1 MSIFKEPMT
10 FQPGKANEKTKVLI
24 ESQDKVLELIRTG
37 YTPNAAMAAIGR
49 KGDTLRIWRM
59 RDDLFA
65 KKLDDAVVDGQK
77 YSFEALGLDKA
88 TVPFDKF
95 SEMFFGQ
102 RVFPHQQSWIDLL
115 EGREPSY
122 LPEGVKYSPGQA
134 NRLLI
139 NVPPEHCATLDTPV
153 FTGNRGWTTIGD
165 ITEDDTLIAPDGVAT
180 KVIEIWR
187 PETEVDVYEV
197 KFSDGE
203 VIKTDG
209 GHKWNVY
216 PVHASRKRRSEQIE
230 ITTAQLINEPGNFRI
245 PVSNGYSWSPDVELP
260 VDPYL
265 FGYWLGDGGYDKSC
279 FAVGFEDIVAF
290 EKQLESLGLS
300 YKVSLDS
307 RKRSHVVYVHGLRS
321 ALRSTGEFGNIDR
334 SIPTQYFLGSRDQRI
349 ALLQGLMDSDG
360 TITVKDSRA
369 RFVQHK
375 ERMVRDVYRLAASL
389 GLKPHLKNYGE
400 AWEVGFR
407 TTDFNIFRLERKFS
421 RQKPFNATS
430 KSNSRVIVS
439 VTPAGKAMVQCV
451 TVPSDSNEYLIG
463 NSFISTRNAKSTVV
477 TVNYSTYRIALDPN
491 IRIIVV
497 SKTLVKAREFVYAIK
512 GRLSHPRYL
521 KLQTAYGPKGGWKED
536 ADTWRADTVYLGS
549 DARDSSE
556 KDPTIQAL
564 GIGGQIY
571 GARADLIILDDV
583 VTGANAHEWQKH
595 IDWIQK
601 EVITRLGKNGKLL
614 ILGTRIAAND
624 LYRELRNNK
633 HWSSGKSPFTYMGMP
648 AVLSFDGKPSEWKT
662 LWPKSDRPWEGD
674 EDEEPDE
681 EGLYVKWDGPTLH
694 TRRGEVSPSV
704 WALVYQQ
711 EDIAEDAIFPAELVV
726 GSTNIS
732 RRFGPLRA
740 GERGHPERVVGYTII
755 GFDPAMVGNAA
766 FVVINYN
773 RSDGK
778 IYVLDCVNM
787 TDPNP
792 QKIRATMEALVI
804 KYRPQEM
811 RIETNAHQKSYALD
825 TELRQWL
832 ATYGVR
838 LEGHNTGKIKWDVD
852 YGVASMSGLLGS
864 MQNEKHQKNNILEFP
879 SVEMSEGLKALR
891 EQLII
896 WRPGTREKTDCVMA
910 LWFGVIRARE
920 MQQASTRMS
929 HYGSNR
935 WATRAQQTQRVS
947 VNLDEMYN
955 EQWEQ
960 EFAEVM

>member
-1 MSIFKEPMT
+1 MT
-10 FQPGKANEKTKVLI
+10 FQPGKANEKTKVLL
-24 ESQDKVLELIRTG
+24 ESQDKVLELIKVG

-49 KGDTLRIWRM
+49 KGDTLRIWKM
-59 RDDLFA
+59 RDDVFG
-65 KKLDDAVVDGQK
+65 KKLEDAVVIGQTH
-77 YSFEALGLDKA
+77 SFEALGLDKA

-95 SEMFFGQ
+95 SEMFFNQ

-115 EGREPSY
+115 EGREPSWV
-122 LPEGVKYSPGQA
+122 PEGVKYSPGQS

-139 NVPPEHCATLDTPV
+139 NVPPEH
-153 FTGNRGWTTIGD
+153 
-165 ITEDDTLIAPDGVAT
+165 
-180 KVIEIWR
+180 
-187 PETEVDVYEV
+187 
-197 KFSDGE
+197 
-203 VIKTDG
+203 
-209 GHKWNVY
+209 
-216 PVHASRKRRSEQIE
+216 
-230 ITTAQLINEPGNFRI
+230 
-245 PVSNGYSWSPDVELP
+245 
-260 VDPYL
+260 
-265 FGYWLGDGGYDKSC
+265 
-279 FAVGFEDIVAF
+279 
-290 EKQLESLGLS
+290 
-300 YKVSLDS
+300 
-307 RKRSHVVYVHGLRS
+307 
-321 ALRSTGEFGNIDR
+321 
-334 SIPTQYFLGSRDQRI
+334 
-349 ALLQGLMDSDG
+349 
-360 TITVKDSRA
+360 
-369 RFVQHK
+369 
-375 ERMVRDVYRLAASL
+375 
-389 GLKPHLKNYGE
+389 
-400 AWEVGFR
+400 
-407 TTDFNIFRLERKFS
+407 
-421 RQKPFNATS
+421 
-430 KSNSRVIVS
+430 
-439 VTPAGKAMVQCV
+439 
-451 TVPSDSNEYLIG
+451 
-463 NSFISTRNAKSTVV
+463 AKSTVV

-624 LYRELRNNK
+624 LYRELRNDK
-633 HWSSGKSPFTYMGMP
+633 HWSSGKCPFTYMGMP
-648 AVLSFDGKPSEWKT
+648 AVLSFDGQPKDWKT
-662 LWPKSDRPWEGD
+662 LWPKADQPWEGD
-674 EDEEPDE
+674 EDEQADE

-711 EDIAEDAIFPAELVV
+711 EDIAEDAIFPAELIT
-726 GSTNIS
+726 GSTNTS
-732 RRFGPLRA
+732 RRFGQLKA
-740 GERGHPERVVGYTII
+740 GERGHPTRVEGYTII

-778 IYVLDCVNM
+778 IYVLDCINM
-787 TDPNP
+787 IDPNP
-792 QKIRATMEALVI
+792 QKIRATIEELI
-804 KYRPQEM
+804 TKYRPQEL

-832 ATYGVR
+832 SMYGVR

-864 MQNEKHQKNNILEFP
+864 MQNEKHQKNNLLEFP

-896 WRPGTREKTDCVMA
+896 WRPMTREKTDCVMA
-910 LWFGVIRARE
+910 LWFAVIRARE
-920 MQQASTRMS
+920 MQQASVRVS

-935 WATRAQQTQRVS
+935 WATKAQRSQRIS
-947 VNLDEMYN
+947 VDLDEMYN
-955 EQWEQ
+955 QQWDEQ
-960 EFAEVM
+960 FAQVM